1 MLRLLSNLL
10 LAMVLLS
17 FGTGLELR
25 NAQVQPALAEL
36 TSLNALKQEIA
47 AQLKTQTTEI
57 NVEYTGNKSELSDKV
72 AEVIKEAIAAE
83 DYVAYIVDSYFYT
96 VRTWGSTARIKLSV
110 DYRETV
116 EQTRE
121 VERLVSELLPTIV
134 TPSMSDLDKVKAIHD
149 WVVLNLSYDQSLSRY
164 TAYEA
169 LKEKLAVCQGYS
181 LLMYLMLDKSGIENR
196 IIEGEVDTGSHVW
209 NLVRLDNRWYHVDAT
224 WDDPTPDQTGEVGY
238 KYFLKNDEQMHKDHT
253 WVKPYPPSN

>member
-10 LAMVLLS
+10 LAMMLLL

-25 NAQVQPALAEL
+25 SAQTASAEL

-57 NVEYTGNKSELSDKV
+57 NVEYTGNKSELSEKFP
-72 AEVIKEAIAAE
+72 EVIKEAIAAE

-96 VRTWGSTARIKLSV
+96 VRTWGNTARIKLSIA
-110 DYRETV
+110 YRETV
-116 EQTRE
+116 EQTHE
-121 VERLVSELLPTIV
+121 VERMVNKLLPTIV
-134 TPSMSDLDKVKAIHD
+134 TPSMSDRDKVKAIHD
-149 WVVLNLSYDQSLSRY
+149 WIVLNLSYDQSLSRY

-181 LLMYLMLDKSGIENR
+181 LLLYLMLDKSGIENR

-209 NLVRLDNRWYHVDAT
+209 NLVKLDNRWYHVDAT
-224 WDDPTPDQTGEVGY
+224 WDDPTPDRTGEVGY
-238 KYFLKNDEQMHKDHT
+238 NYFLKNDEQMRKDHK
-253 WVKPYPPSN
+253 WVKSYPSSY